1 MKNNAGK
8 KLLFLVGIVVLLWI
22 NACQSGNTHKKLK
35 PGKPIP
41 CPQKDC

>member
-1 MKNNAGK
+1 MNRQ
-8 KLLFLVGIVVLLWI
+8 LLTRWLLLLTLVVLT
-22 NACQSGNTHKKLK
+22 ACASNKPHKRLK

>member
-1 MKNNAGK
+1 MKHWIGLLLVLVLIAGC
-8 KLLFLVGIVVLLWI
+8 G
-22 NACQSGNTHKKLK
+22 SHKNKRLK